1 MFLPVYY
8 ILILTL
14 TKNNKFTG
22 DQRSESKSVTS
33 GNYQSSVPN
42 FLQLNTVK
50 SRHFKLY
57 NTKTYSVSAG
67 TTTKSTGTTI
77 KSICDIDGVEN
88 RRDNIQNSIY
98 RPAQPITTKN
108 RELNM
113 RLAVSC
119 VTLADKLSL
128 VINKYKNK

>member
-8 ILILTL
+8 ILILTF

-42 FLQLNTVK
+42 FLQLNTMK

-67 TTTKSTGTTI
+67 TTT